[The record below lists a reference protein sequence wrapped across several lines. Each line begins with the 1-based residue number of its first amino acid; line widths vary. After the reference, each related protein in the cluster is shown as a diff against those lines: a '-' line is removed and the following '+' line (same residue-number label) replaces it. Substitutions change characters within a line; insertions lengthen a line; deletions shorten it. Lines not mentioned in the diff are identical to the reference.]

1 MPEEEIVKTFIDSL
15 KSPYIERMI
24 GTPARYFVDL
34 IPIVERIED
43 GIKNKRLVDINAFM
57 AILEQSKKIAPKKK
71 EGEIQMISQAS

>member
-1 MPEEEIVKTFIDSL
+1 MPEEQIVKTFIDSL

-24 GTPARYFVDL
+24 GTLARYFVDL

-57 AILEQSKKIAPKKK
+57 AILEQSKKIAPKNK
-71 EGEIQMISQAS
+71 EGEIQMIS